1 VHTQEPVRQHATV
14 QKRPQLPLDEARHQ
28 TLTATLPVQES
39 FELFGDDAIED
50 ACRRV
55 TRAVICLRITNVET

>member
-1 VHTQEPVRQHATV
+1 VHTQEPVRQHATL
-14 QKRPQLPLDEARHQ
+14 QKRPQLPLDEARNQ

-50 ACRRV
+50 ARRV
-55 TRAVICLRITNVET
+55 TRAVICLRITKLET

>member
-1 VHTQEPVRQHATV
+1 MHTQEPVRQHATL
-14 QKRPQLPLDEARHQ
+14 QKRPQLPLDEARNQ

-50 ACRRV
+50 ARRRV
-55 TRAVICLRITNVET
+55 TREVLCLRITNLET